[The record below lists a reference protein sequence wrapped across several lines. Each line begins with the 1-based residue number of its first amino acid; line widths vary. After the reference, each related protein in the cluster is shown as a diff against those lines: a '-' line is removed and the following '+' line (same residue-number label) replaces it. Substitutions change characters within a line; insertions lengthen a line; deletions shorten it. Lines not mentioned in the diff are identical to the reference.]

1 MRRMNWPQLIQEL
14 VASGL
19 TQKQIASE
27 VGCGQSTISDLL
39 RGDAKDPRMSTGT
52 ALLSLAERI
61 KSNQPAPQAQAQGE

>member
-1 MRRMNWPQLIQEL
+1 MNWPHLIQSL
-14 VASGL
+14 VAAGL

-52 ALLSLAERI
+52 ALLSLAERV
-61 KSNQPAPQAQAQGE
+61 KAHQPEPTPQPAQGE